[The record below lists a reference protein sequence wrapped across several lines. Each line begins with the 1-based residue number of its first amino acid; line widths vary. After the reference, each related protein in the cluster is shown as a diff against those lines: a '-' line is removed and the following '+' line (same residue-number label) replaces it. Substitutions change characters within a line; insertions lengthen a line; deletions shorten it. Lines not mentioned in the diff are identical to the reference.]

1 MIAMIELRLVLA
13 RDKFVNKSKLNL
25 PSGAAYSGAFE
36 SENKNIYV
44 NKIHFYISF
53 FDKIKFIP
61 LAGRKVS

>member
-36 SENKNIYV
+36 SEKKM
-44 NKIHFYISF
+44 KINSF
-53 FDKIKFIP
+53 FIFHFLIK
-61 LAGRKVS
+61 